1 MEPLDQN
8 VEQDLTVYTDLA
20 TEAREMAVKRTGGE
34 IQGVSVIEERKDYSV
49 VTRIEVMN
57 EEASKAIGKP
67 VGEYVTIEA
76 QGMSTNNREVHN
88 QLSGVIGEELERLID
103 FDRLDKKDPSIFVVG
118 LGNWNATPD
127 ALGPKVIHYM
137 MITRHLYDEVPPE
150 LKEGLRS
157 VCALSPGVMGLTG
170 LETAEIIKGVV
181 ERVKPDVII
190 AIDALAARNVSRMG
204 TTVQMSNTG
213 IHPGSGLGKKRLGIT
228 QESMGVPVIAMGIP
242 TVVYAQTI
250 AHDAIDKLFSTPQF
264 AGGDAE
270 SFNRI
275 DAQYKNQ
282 VISEVLRPFFGSLV
296 VTPKG
301 IDELIQD
308 MSRCIAG
315 GINVALHPEITVDN
329 LSMYLA

>member
-8 VEQDLTVYTDLA
+8 VEQNLDVYTDLA

-34 IQGVSVIEERKDYSV
+34 IQGVSVKEERKDYSV

-88 QLSGVIGEELERLID
+88 RLSGVIGEELERLID
-103 FDRLDKKDPSIFVVG
+103 FNRLGKKEPSIFVVG

-181 ERVKPDVII
+181 DRAKPDVII
-190 AIDALAARNVSRMG
+190 AIDALAARNVSRLG

-228 QESMGVPVIAMGIP
+228 EESMGVPVIAMGIP

-250 AHDAIDKLFSTPQF
+250 AHDAIDKLFSSPQF
-264 AGGDAE
+264 GGGDAE

-275 DAQYKNQ
+275 DPRYKNQ
-282 VISEVLRPFFGSLV
+282 VISEILRPFFGNLV

-308 MSRCIAG
+308 MSRCVAG